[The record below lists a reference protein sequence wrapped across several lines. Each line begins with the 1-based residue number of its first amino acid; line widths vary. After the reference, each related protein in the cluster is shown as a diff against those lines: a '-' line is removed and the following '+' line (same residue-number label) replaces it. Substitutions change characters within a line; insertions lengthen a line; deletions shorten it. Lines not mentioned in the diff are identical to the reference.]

1 MFSLWFPYVALCF
14 PYGLDV
20 LLSKMLKEKRK
31 EVPMQGGP
39 QRSPRGNVV
48 ACGGRKAKGGL
59 QGKLAV
65 VKSWLR
71 KPPKEQI

>member
-48 ACGGRKAKGGL
+48 A
-59 QGKLAV
+59 
-65 VKSWLR
+65 
-71 KPPKEQI
+71 

>member
-1 MFSLWFPYVALCF
+1 MAFHPVNQKFSSTLSEICGSPMFSLWFPYVALCF

-48 ACGGRKAKGGL
+48 A
-59 QGKLAV
+59 
-65 VKSWLR
+65 
-71 KPPKEQI
+71 